1 VNDDEL
7 TTDQL
12 AMEDDELRTTLARL
26 GDLDR
31 TPAGRQ
37 AARERF
43 LTSLRNSSSND
54 ARPAPARGQALTR
67 RPVVCDPDLDTV
79 EALRAQ
85 FGGTGAAFTELSR
98 VRDHLAVAFEEDTI
112 VLGPGVSDGEAFAVA
127 DYMRMHRAS
136 LGVILVRDEVTTP
149 LLQEALRAGVRE
161 VVDRRDRLGLQSAV
175 KRSAH
180 LSAAMRDQAPT
191 QSGSIPLAAES
202 VVAAP
207 RGRVVTVFSAKGGCG
222 KTTLATNL
230 AAALADRG
238 RRQVCVVDLDL
249 AFGDVAIA
257 MQLFPAHTIAD
268 AVPLNGAIDS
278 TAVAAM
284 LTHHSAGL
292 SAIVAPTEPSA
303 AETIQA
309 TLITHLLE
317 VLRHEFDYIVVDTPP
332 TFEDQVLAAL
342 DVSDLIALIVTP
354 DVPALKNL
362 KITLE
367 TLIELS
373 YSREK
378 FRLVLNRADAKVGIS
393 HAEVEKT
400 AQMVLSAQIPSSRDV
415 PATINRGVLIL
426 QDDLKH
432 PVSQAIRRFAE
443 QEVIGLGLKGAHPAL
458 TGRRGLT
465 KKRRAR
471 S

>member
-1 VNDDEL
+1 
-7 TTDQL
+7 
-12 AMEDDELRTTLARL
+12 M
-26 GDLDR
+26 
-31 TPAGRQ
+31 AGMPI
-37 AARERF
+37 F
-43 LTSLRNSSSND
+43 
-54 ARPAPARGQALTR
+54 
-67 RPVVCDPDLDTV
+67 CDPDRGAA
-79 EALRAQ
+79 ERLRAET
-85 FGGTGAAFTELSR
+85 GGIGVVFTELNDLH
-98 VRDHLAVAFEEDTI
+98 DHLKVAFEEDTI
-112 VLGPGVSDGEAFAVA
+112 VLGPGVSAGEAFAVA
-127 DYMRMHRAS
+127 DYMRVHRHS

-161 VVDRRDRLGLQSAV
+161 VVDRRDVLSLQSAI

-180 LSAAMRDQAPT
+180 LAATLREGTPSS
-191 QSGSIPLAAES
+191 SGSIPVLAEQPAT
-202 VVAAP
+202 

-222 KTTLATNL
+222 KTTLVTNL
-230 AAALADRG
+230 AAVLADRG
-238 RRQVCVVDLDL
+238 RRQVCIVDLDL

-268 AVPLNGAIDS
+268 AVPLNGAIDT

-292 SAIVAPTEPSA
+292 SAIVSPTEPSA
-303 AETIQA
+303 AETIHA
-309 TLITHLLE
+309 TLISHLLG
-317 VLRHEFDYIVVDTPP
+317 VLRNDFDYVIVDTPP
-332 TFEDQVLAAL
+332 NFDDQVLAAL

-373 YSREK
+373 YSRDK
-378 FRLVLNRADAKVGIS
+378 FRLVLNRSDAKVGIS

-400 AQMVLSAQIPSSRDV
+400 AGLTLAAAIPSSRDV
-415 PATINRGVLIL
+415 PATINRGVPIV
-426 QDDLKH
+426 QDDPKH

-443 QEVIGLGLKGAHPAL
+443 REVISLGLSSASPAPRD
-458 TGRRGLT
+458 RRGLM
-465 KKRRAR
+465 KKRRPR

>member
-1 VNDDEL
+1 
-7 TTDQL
+7 
-12 AMEDDELRTTLARL
+12 M
-26 GDLDR
+26 
-31 TPAGRQ
+31 AGMPI
-37 AARERF
+37 F
-43 LTSLRNSSSND
+43 
-54 ARPAPARGQALTR
+54 
-67 RPVVCDPDLDTV
+67 CDPEIVTA
-79 EALRAQ
+79 EALRAET
-85 FGGTGAAFTELSR
+85 GGVGVVFTELTGL
-98 VRDHLAVAFEEDTI
+98 RDHLAVSFEDDTI
-112 VLGPGVSDGEAFAVA
+112 VLGPGISDGEAFAVA
-127 DYMRMHRAS
+127 DYMRMHRPV
-136 LGVILVRDEVTTP
+136 LGVILVREEVTTP

-161 VVDRRDRLGLQSAV
+161 VVHGLDRLGLQSAV

-191 QSGSIPLAAES
+191 QSGSIP
-202 VVAAP
+202 VVADAGAVP

-238 RRQVCVVDLDL
+238 RRQVCIVDLDL

-268 AVPLNGAIDS
+268 AVPLNGLIDS
-278 TAVAAM
+278 AAVAAM

-309 TLITHLLE
+309 TLISHLLD
-317 VLRHEFDYIVVDTPP
+317 VLRNEFDYIVVDTPP
-332 TFEDQVLAAL
+332 TFDDHVLAAL

-367 TLIELS
+367 TLLELS
-373 YSREK
+373 YSRDK

-415 PATINRGVLIL
+415 PATINRGVPIY
-426 QDDLKH
+426 QDDPKH

-443 QEVIGLGLKGAHPAL
+443 QEVVGLGLKTSHP
-458 TGRRGLT
+458 GSGRGLM
-465 KKRRAR
+465 KKRRPR
-471 S
+471 T

>member
-1 VNDDEL
+1 M
-7 TTDQL
+7 TG
-12 AMEDDELRTTLARL
+12 M
-26 GDLDR
+26 
-31 TPAGRQ
+31 PI
-37 AARERF
+37 F
-43 LTSLRNSSSND
+43 
-54 ARPAPARGQALTR
+54 
-67 RPVVCDPDLDTV
+67 CDPDPATA
-79 EALRAQ
+79 ESLRAET
-85 FGGTGAAFTELSR
+85 GGIGVVFTDLAG

-180 LSAAMRDQAPT
+180 LSAAMRDQAPA
-191 QSGSIPLAAES
+191 QSGSIPVA
-202 VVAAP
+202 VDPGAAP

-443 QEVIGLGLKGAHPAL
+443 QEVVGLGLKGAHPEL
-458 TGRRGLT
+458 TNRRGLT

>member
-1 VNDDEL
+1 VPGL
-7 TTDQL
+7 PL
-12 AMEDDELRTTLARL
+12 
-26 GDLDR
+26 
-31 TPAGRQ
+31 
-37 AARERF
+37 F
-43 LTSLRNSSSND
+43 
-54 ARPAPARGQALTR
+54 
-67 RPVVCDPDLDTV
+67 CDPDLAAAERLRTDAGGAGVVFTDLG
-79 EALRAQ
+79 AL
-85 FGGTGAAFTELSR
+85 
-98 VRDHLAVAFEEDTI
+98 RDHLMVTFDEDTI

-127 DYMRMHRAS
+127 DYLRVQRPR
-136 LGVILVRDEVTTP
+136 LGVILVRDQVTTP

-161 VVDRRDRLGLQSAV
+161 MVDRRSILDLQSAV

-180 LSAAMRDQAPT
+180 LAAALRDQGPES
-191 QSGSIPLAAES
+191 SGSIPVAVDPS
-202 VVAAP
+202 VP
-207 RGRVVTVFSAKGGCG
+207 RGKVITVFSAKGGCG

-230 AAALADRG
+230 ATVLADRG
-238 RRQVCVVDLDL
+238 RRQVCIVDLDL

-292 SAIVAPTEPSA
+292 SAIVAPTDPSA
-303 AETIQA
+303 AETIQP
-309 TLITHLLE
+309 TLISHLLE
-317 VLRHEFDYIVVDTPP
+317 VLRQDFDYVVVDTPP
-332 TFEDQVLAAL
+332 TFDDQVLAAL

-367 TLIELS
+367 TLVELS
-373 YSREK
+373 YSRDK

-400 AQMVLSAQIPSSRDV
+400 AQIPLAAQIPSSRDV
-415 PATINRGVLIL
+415 PSAINRGVPIVL
-426 QDDLKH
+426 DDPKH
-432 PVSQAIRRFAE
+432 PVSLAIRRFAE
-443 QEVIGLGLKGAHPAL
+443 HEVVGLGVNGEHPEMRAD
-458 TGRRGLT
+458 RRGLM
-465 KKRRAR
+465 KKRRPR

>member
-1 VNDDEL
+1 
-7 TTDQL
+7 
-12 AMEDDELRTTLARL
+12 M
-26 GDLDR
+26 
-31 TPAGRQ
+31 AGVPI
-37 AARERF
+37 F
-43 LTSLRNSSSND
+43 
-54 ARPAPARGQALTR
+54 
-67 RPVVCDPDLDTV
+67 CDPDLTTG
-79 EALRAQ
+79 ETLRAEI
-85 FGGTGAAFTELSR
+85 GGIGVVFTELSR
-98 VRDHLAVAFEEDTI
+98 LRDHLVAAFEDDTI
-112 VLGPGVSDGEAFAVA
+112 VLGPGINDSEAFAVA
-127 DYMRMHRAS
+127 DYMRMHRPS

-161 VVDRRDRLGLQSAV
+161 VVDRRDVLGLQSAV

-180 LSAAMRDQAPT
+180 LAAALRDQAPP
-191 QSGSIPLAAES
+191 QSGSIPLAAD
-202 VVAAP
+202 AATAP

-238 RRQVCVVDLDL
+238 RRQVCIVDLDL

-303 AETIQA
+303 AETIQP
-309 TLITHLLE
+309 TLISHLLD

-332 TFEDQVLAAL
+332 TFDDQVLAAL
-342 DVSDLIALIVTP
+342 DVSDLLALIVTP

-367 TLIELS
+367 TLIELG

-378 FRLVLNRADAKVGIS
+378 FRLVLNRSDAKVGIS

-400 AQMVLSAQIPSSRDV
+400 AQMVLAAQIPSSRDV
-415 PATINRGVLIL
+415 PSTINRGIPIF
-426 QDDLKH
+426 QDDPKH
-432 PVSQAIRRFAE
+432 PVSQAIRKFAE
-443 QEVIGLGLKGAHPAL
+443 REVIGLGLKSDHPDLRAD
-458 TGRRGLT
+458 RRGLM
-465 KKRRAR
+465 KKRRPR